1 MATQATTLTRPLAP
15 ASAGVMLPAFTLW
28 WREIVRFYRQPTRV
42 VGVLASPL
50 VFWLVIGSGFGTS
63 FRSGGGPGQ
72 QHYLDYFYPGAL
84 IMIVLFTSIF
94 TMMSVIE
101 DRKEG
106 FLLSVLVAPVPRT
119 AIVLGK
125 VLGGTTLS
133 AVQGLIFLIFA
144 PFAGVHLELA
154 QVLLAAVVVFLV
166 SFALTALGFAIA
178 WPMDSSQAFH
188 GIVNL
193 FLIPLWLLSGALFPI
208 QNASKWIKVIMRLN
222 PLTYGVEALRG
233 LLYPGAETTFPLP
246 SAMAT
251 LRSVFAGNV
260 WTRITDGKPPHHEA
274 RRLIVGNSIAEQ
286 YAFFPA
292 LNATLNGTS
301 AALLLT
307 GRSPDCS
314 RAHCRTPRL
323 HDCCGSCVGS
333 VSGVLS
339 ILPLQSRKHSIPGRG
354 MGTSRLFHDSDFPCH
369 TGDRHRAAGDHHFD
383 SRAEG
388 AVSAA
393 SGDRALDVAF
403 VDVCFRHGCDCL
415 FHALPMVPAQLVAS
429 DGDSSR

>member
-1 MATQATTLTRPLAP
+1 MVAP
-15 ASAGVMLPAFTLW
+15 ASSGVMLPAFTLW

-106 FLLSVLVAPVPRT
+106 FLLSVLVAPVPRS

-133 AVQGLIFLIFA
+133 AVQGMIFLIFA
-144 PFAGVHLELA
+144 PFAGVHLQLLS
-154 QVLLAAVVVFLV
+154 VLLTAVVVFLV
-166 SFALTALGFAIA
+166 SFSLTALGFAIA

-193 FLIPLWLLSGALFPI
+193 FLIPLWLVSGALFPLAG
-208 QNASKWIKVIMRLN
+208 ASGWIRIIMRLN

-233 LLYPGAETTFPLP
+233 LFYPGAETNFPLP
-246 SAMAT
+246 SAVAT
-251 LRSVFAGNV
+251 L
-260 WTRITDGKPPHHEA
+260 
-274 RRLIVGNSIAEQ
+274 
-286 YAFFPA
+286 A
-292 LNATLNGTS
+292 LFSLAMFGL
-301 AALLLT
+301 ALLMANRRNT
-307 GRSPDCS
+307 RP
-314 RAHCRTPRL
+314 
-323 HDCCGSCVGS
+323 
-333 VSGVLS
+333 
-339 ILPLQSRKHSIPGRG
+339 
-354 MGTSRLFHDSDFPCH
+354 
-369 TGDRHRAAGDHHFD
+369 AA
-383 SRAEG
+383 
-388 AVSAA
+388 
-393 SGDRALDVAF
+393 
-403 VDVCFRHGCDCL
+403 
-415 FHALPMVPAQLVAS
+415 
-429 DGDSSR
+429 

>member
-1 MATQATTLTRPLAP
+1 MATHATTLTRPLERP
-15 ASAGVMLPAFTLW
+15 GSAGLLLPAFTLW

-133 AVQGLIFLIFA
+133 AVQGMIFLIFA
-144 PFAGVHLELA
+144 PFAGVHLHPL
-154 QVLLAAVVVFLV
+154 QVLLVTLVVFLV
-166 SFALTALGFAIA
+166 SFSLTALGFAIA

-193 FLIPLWLLSGALFPI
+193 FLIPLWLLSGALFPLSG
-208 QNASKWIKVIMRLN
+208 ASKSLQIVMRLN

-233 LLYPGAETTFPLP
+233 LLYPSAETTFPLP

-251 LRSVFAGNV
+251 LLLFSLVMLALAVLMANRRT
-260 WTRITDGKPPHHEA
+260 TR
-274 RRLIVGNSIAEQ
+274 
-286 YAFFPA
+286 PA
-292 LNATLNGTS
+292 A
-301 AALLLT
+301 
-307 GRSPDCS
+307 
-314 RAHCRTPRL
+314 
-323 HDCCGSCVGS
+323 
-333 VSGVLS
+333 
-339 ILPLQSRKHSIPGRG
+339 
-354 MGTSRLFHDSDFPCH
+354 
-369 TGDRHRAAGDHHFD
+369 
-383 SRAEG
+383 
-388 AVSAA
+388 
-393 SGDRALDVAF
+393 
-403 VDVCFRHGCDCL
+403 
-415 FHALPMVPAQLVAS
+415 
-429 DGDSSR
+429 